1 MTRSLPADV
10 AFDQALASSAGS
22 ASLHDDDFEAEHTPV
37 GIDLTQVPDDD
48 EDVDGF
54 AHGDVDLKLV
64 PDDDE
69 LEEAPPDILPHD
81 VEFDLAMLAHAPLI
95 ESAPQQVVGVQF
107 DSHPA
112 FQDALATRAAN
123 ASPAVTMRDDTP
135 KERQFDM
142 SFGAVWGPAGF
153 QTTITIRPQCL
164 FRVEKLMATDSASTP
179 GTGTSIVQVGVGQ
192 RIQRPGNTPQGSLTL
207 FFAQNAIADG
217 ITFDTAHPWEDIAIT
232 VTFIVACTFNAT
244 LWGRAVVDQ

>member
-1 MTRSLPADV
+1 VTRPLPADV
-10 AFDQALASSAGS
+10 AFNQALASSG
-22 ASLHDDDFEAEHTPV
+22 AEHVPV
-37 GIDLTQVPDDD
+37 GIDLTEVPDDDDDVDGLAHGDVDLRLVPDDD
-48 EDVDGF
+48 EDELND
-54 AHGDVDLKLV
+54 APLDL
-64 PDDDE
+64 
-69 LEEAPPDILPHD
+69 LPHD
-81 VEFDLAMLAHAPLI
+81 VEFDLAMLAHGPLI
-95 ESAPQQVVGVQF
+95 ESAPQQVVGVNF

-112 FQDALATRAAN
+112 FEGAIATRSAN
-123 ASPAVTMRDDTP
+123 AQPAVTMRDDVP

-142 SFGAVWGPAGF
+142 AFGAVWGPAGF

-164 FRVEKLMATDSASTP
+164 FRAEKLMATDSASTP

-207 FFAQNAIADG
+207 FFAQNAVADG

-232 VTFIVACTFNAT
+232 VSFIVACTFNAT